1 MLWRLRIVNGTLTV
15 AKTAEAVKRVA
26 LPPYGYQCDST
37 TQVNTWWD
45 TGDLRLTSAFY
56 DADTNRLYAATAV
69 AGNAGGGPQESV
81 IRWYEAAPK
90 NRSAVP
96 RCCGKARSAPPTT
109 TPRGPRWPRTTW
121 ARCSSGTRAA
131 GPSECLGIWAA
142 TVPAGAGTAAQTS
155 LIAAGGARYE
165 FGPGLERWGDF
176 SAANRD
182 PVTGGRRRHLRRV
195 RR

>member
-1 MLWRLRIVNGTLTV
+1 M
-15 AKTAEAVKRVA
+15 
-26 LPPYGYQCDST
+26 
-37 TQVNTWWD
+37 
-45 TGDLRLTSAFY
+45 
-56 DADTNRLYAATAV
+56 

-90 NRSAVP
+90 NRFGRSHVLREGTVGAANHDAAWPALATNDV
-96 RCCGKARSAPPTT
+96 GTLFIGYAR
-109 TPRGPRWPRTTW
+109 G
-121 ARCSSGTRAA
+121 

-142 TVPAGAGTAAQTS
+142 TVPAGAGTGAQTS

-182 PVTGGRRRHLRRV
+182 PVIGADVALFGAFAEDQGSSTTDAFRAHVALLADV
-195 RR
+195 